1 MSSRTITL
9 LGRKAVEAAR
19 TNGYPNAYWNG
30 RLVFN
35 PRNTRAAQPAVAE
48 TTAALARYRARETA
62 RSLIHE
68 RKARASRP
76 LQGSF
81 PPGRKREREGDED
94 TSEHGPNKRSRPK
107 TFPKRSS
114 VQSRGSVIQSQVQ
127 PAVAAFK
134 IRKRLRDQNG
144 EVPQDGP
151 NKRTKVTAAA
161 SASGPLSVATRTDQS
176 MSVKASPNRERED
189 VHEPPVKKLRFEYPA
204 SPPITTSAPA
214 PAPSLE
220 AASPT
225 KPMDTINNTP
235 LEAFPKRKAEE
246 DIGAPVKKLKVE
258 QRVENPNS
266 DKISKAAGDYIAGTG
281 PDQGDGK
288 RGRKG
293 GEERATKYSTT
304 KTTKAKDVEVNGA
317 EKHRSPR
324 AEKQVCPDTA
334 KRPARLAN
342 AINEGALM
350 CFANSV
356 IQAIDS
362 IPELRNRLIAMAAND
377 EAAFPAFPVRTGS
390 KGDDKAAKRQWH
402 AEIDQMLH
410 LQDRTFGQCLGQTLR
425 HMRVAAQKGDTV
437 CARGLMK
444 MFSSRHPGY
453 DGVSSQQEA
462 FDFLD
467 KVLDLLGT
475 EHVAASDESEQDT
488 PLVNDLIR
496 GQKSTQLECTCGH
509 KRNTACI
516 HAYSLQLDIPAKCR
530 ETTILSCLNRALA
543 TEKVEGYICESCKGT
558 GTTSKKD
565 YLKGWGNY
573 LVLHLNR
580 ADYSSGKSIETK
592 IVVPERLN
600 LDDYVLDG
608 QFPGSKEEKV
618 NVGSPPT
625 LNYEPIAFIERS
637 GKGSIVGPP
646 HAPAIYSSA
655 IDRIQLLLWRA
666 VVVDFKFSS
675 IPSAV
680 RMPAIERT
688 FRF

>member
-62 RSLIHE
+62 RSLIHAK
-68 RKARASRP
+68 KARVSRP

-81 PPGRKREREGDED
+81 HPSSKREREGDEG
-94 TSEHGPNKRSRPK
+94 TSEDGPNKRSRPE
-107 TFPKRSS
+107 TLPK
-114 VQSRGSVIQSQVQ
+114 SQVQ

-134 IRKRLRDQNG
+134 IRKRLRDQIG
-144 EVPQDGP
+144 EVPQEGP
-151 NKRTKVTAAA
+151 NKRNKVAAAA
-161 SASGPLSVATRTDQS
+161 SASVPLSVATKTDQS
-176 MSVKASPNRERED
+176 ISVKASPKRKIED
-189 VHEPPVKKLRFEYPA
+189 VHEPPAKKSRFEYPA
-204 SPPITTSAPA
+204 SPPMTTSAPA
-214 PAPSLE
+214 PAPNLE
-220 AASPT
+220 AASPI

-235 LEAFPKRKAEE
+235 LQAFPKRKAEE

-258 QRVENPNS
+258 QRVKNPNS
-266 DKISKAAGDYIAGTG
+266 DKISKVTGDSIAGTA

-293 GEERATKYSTT
+293 GEERATKYSTI

-317 EKHRSPR
+317 EKHRSSR
-324 AEKQVCPDTA
+324 AEVQVCPDTA
-334 KRPARLAN
+334 KRPAPLAN
-342 AINEGALM
+342 AIDEGALM

-362 IPELRNRLIAMAAND
+362 IPELRNRLIAMATND
-377 EAAFPAFPVRTGS
+377 DAAFPAFPVRTES
-390 KGDDKAAKRQWH
+390 KRDNKAAKTQWH
-402 AEIDQMLH
+402 AEIDQMLQ

-425 HMRVAAQKGDTV
+425 QMRVAAQKGDTV

-467 KVLDLLGT
+467 KVFDLLGT
-475 EHVAASDESEQDT
+475 ENAAPSDESEQDT

-496 GQKSTQLECTCGH
+496 GRKFTQLECTCGH
-509 KRNTACI
+509 KRDTALI
-516 HAYSLQLDIPAKCR
+516 SAAYSLQLDIPAKCR
-530 ETTILSCLNRALA
+530 ETTIPSCLNRALA
-543 TEKVEGYICESCKGT
+543 TEKVEGYICESCRGT
-558 GTTSKKD
+558 STTSKKD

-580 ADYSSGKSIETK
+580 ADPSSGKSIETK
-592 IVVPERLN
+592 IAVPERLN
-600 LDDYVLDG
+600 LDDYVHDG
-608 QFPGSKEEKV
+608 QLPGNKEEKV
-618 NVGSPPT
+618 NVGSPPA

-637 GKGSIVGPP
+637 GKGCNEGHYWACRKLGNEWFYCNDQKIVQKDP
-646 HAPAIYSSA
+646 
-655 IDRIQLLLWRA
+655 RELLKSTLATMIIMKR
-666 VVVDFKFSS
+666 
-675 IPSAV
+675 
-680 RMPAIERT
+680 R
-688 FRF
+688 

>member
-19 TNGYPNAYWNG
+19 TNGYPNAYWNE

-48 TTAALARYRARETA
+48 TTAALARYRARETV

-76 LQGSF
+76 LQGSS

-94 TSEHGPNKRSRPK
+94 TSEDGPNKRSRPK

-134 IRKRLRDQNG
+134 IRKRLRDQDG
-144 EVPQDGP
+144 EVPPEGP
-151 NKRTKVTAAA
+151 NKRNKVTAAA
-161 SASGPLSVATRTDQS
+161 SASGPLSVAAKTDQS
-176 MSVKASPNRERED
+176 ISVKASPKRQIED
-189 VHEPPVKKLRFEYPA
+189 GHEPPAKKSRFEYPA

-214 PAPSLE
+214 PAPNLE

-235 LEAFPKRKAEE
+235 FEAFPKRKAEE
-246 DIGAPVKKLKVE
+246 DIGAPVKKLKVG

-266 DKISKAAGDYIAGTG
+266 DKISKVTGDSIAGTA

-293 GEERATKYSTT
+293 GEERATKYSTI
-304 KTTKAKDVEVNGA
+304 KTTKAKDVEVNRA
-317 EKHRSPR
+317 EKRRSPR
-324 AEKQVCPDTA
+324 AEEQVCPDTA
-334 KRPARLAN
+334 KRPAPLAN

-356 IQAIDS
+356 VQAIDS
-362 IPELRNRLIAMAAND
+362 IPELRNRLIAMATNED
-377 EAAFPAFPVRTGS
+377 AAFPAFPVRSGS
-390 KGDDKAAKRQWH
+390 KRDDKAAKTQWH
-402 AEIDQMLH
+402 AEIDQMLQ
-410 LQDRTFGQCLGQTLR
+410 LQDRTSVNQRNTVQYGKVDANSYSFGQCLGQTLR

-444 MFSSRHPGY
+444 MFSSHHPGY

-467 KVLDLLGT
+467 KVFDLLGT
-475 EHVAASDESEQDT
+475 EDVAPSDESEQDT
-488 PLVNDLIR
+488 PLVNDLVR
-496 GQKSTQLECTCGH
+496 GQKFT
-509 KRNTACI
+509 
-516 HAYSLQLDIPAKCR
+516 QLDIPDKCR
-530 ETTILSCLNRALA
+530 ETTIPSCLNRALA
-543 TEKVEGYICESCKGT
+543 TEKIEGYICESCRGT

-580 ADYSSGKSIETK
+580 ADSSSGKSIGTK
-592 IVVPERLN
+592 IAVPERLN

-608 QFPGSKEEKV
+608 QLPGSKDEKV
-618 NVGSPPT
+618 NVGSPST

-637 GKGSIVGPP
+637 GKGCDEGHYWAYRKLGDEWFYCNDQKILRKDPREILKSTLATMI
-646 HAPAIYSSA
+646 IMK
-655 IDRIQLLLWRA
+655 RR
-666 VVVDFKFSS
+666 
-675 IPSAV
+675 
-680 RMPAIERT
+680 
-688 FRF
+688 